1 MVGAGPKAA
10 AVRAMRVGGRRGT
23 AARHRARRGVGP
35 GGEPIQKYPPP
46 HTTPLRPGT
55 RGAATARGA
64 LGWYRPSVGVPRDVG
79 CCALVVFVA
88 YIFSVQFRGLPCPQ
102 RGLLRAPGFSL
113 RAPAFVTPLSSFLV
127 RVDKSSKGRNRQG
140 QKKKVVEATVCR
152 IMGSLIDFFL

>member
-1 MVGAGPKAA
+1 MSRLFFSCLCFLSVFLCWHVALVPVAHPTAFRQWYTRG
-10 AVRAMRVGGRRGT
+10 RGGCI
-23 AARHRARRGVGP
+23 RHRARRGVGP

-88 YIFSVQFRGLPCPQ
+88 YIFSVQFRLHTVGAGGRRQAVDAEVEVYTSRL
-102 RGLLRAPGFSL
+102 RGAHRANPW
-113 RAPAFVTPLSSFLV
+113 
-127 RVDKSSKGRNRQG
+127 GRSCSQFTIG
-140 QKKKVVEATVCR
+140 ME
-152 IMGSLIDFFL
+152 L